1 MSDQYTP
8 PRPVGTPPG
17 AIPGTPRDD
26 FARTSV
32 NVGVPPSRP
41 VESGGGFG
49 TGMLVAGVFVVIAIL
64 AFFIFGDRFSST
76 PRPDAAPSVAVENNN
91 APAADP
97 APAPAV
103 VPDAAPAEPVPAPA
117 TPTPDTGT
125 ADPVVPAPDA
135 GTADP
140 VVPAPDAA
148 PPVTTNP

>member
-8 PRPVGTPPG
+8 PRPVGTTPG
-17 AIPGTPRDD
+17 AIPGAPRDEYT
-26 FARTSV
+26 RTSV
-32 NVGVPPSRP
+32 NVGTQPSRP
-41 VESGGGFG
+41 VDSGSGFG

-64 AFFIFGDRFSST
+64 AFVVFGDRFGST
-76 PRPDAAPSVAVENNN
+76 PTPDASPSVAIENNN
-91 APAADP
+91 APAADT

-103 VPDAAPAEPVPAPA
+103 VPDAAPADPAPADPVPAP
-117 TPTPDTGT
+117 DT
-125 ADPVVPAPDA
+125 